1 MGFEMISKKPTESN
15 WSFLAV
21 GSGIIFV
28 LVTPL
33 LPLYFVEYEEFVN
46 GSMAKVFWGWQ
57 FWQPYLVIGLLAI
70 GLIIRKQSI
79 NKNNYLF
86 FVLSLFMAFLTVQMI
101 LMPDITLN
109 NPLWEVPVPIHSTNW
124 LHYVY
129 IPLIGTILLLLGVI
143 FSDKTLFLG
152 TTTKEFFKLLLPG
165 IRIGTIIVIILS
177 IPIFLAI
184 ISNYF

>member
-1 MGFEMISKKPTESN
+1 MIIRKSTESY
-15 WSFLAV
+15 WSFLAI

-28 LVTPL
+28 LVTPF
-33 LPLYFVEYEEFVN
+33 LPLYFVEFEVMVN
-46 GSMAKVFWGWQ
+46 GSMARVLWGMQ
-57 FWQPYLVIGLLAI
+57 FWQPYLVIGLLVV
-70 GLIIRKQSI
+70 GLIIRKQAI
-79 NKNNYLF
+79 NKNNSLF
-86 FVLSLFMAFLTVQMI
+86 FVLSLFMVYFPVQMFLTS
-101 LMPDITLN
+101 DINLI
-109 NPLWEVPVPIHSTNW
+109 NPLWRAPVPIHSTNW

>member
-1 MGFEMISKKPTESN
+1 MISKKPTESN
-15 WSFLAV
+15 WPFLAV
-21 GSGIIFV
+21 GSGIIFI

-79 NKNNYLF
+79 NRSNYLF
-86 FVLSLFMAFLTVQMI
+86 FVLNLIMAFLTVQMI

-129 IPLIGTILLLLGVI
+129 IPILGIILFTLGMI
-143 FSDKTLFLG
+143 FSEKTKFLE
-152 TTTKEFFKLLLPG
+152 TTTKEFFRILLSG
-165 IRIGTIIVIILS
+165 IRVGIILVLILS
-177 IPIFLAI
+177 ISIFLSM
-184 ISNYF
+184 ISQVLLG

>member
-1 MGFEMISKKPTESN
+1 MMIKTPTESN
-15 WSFLAV
+15 WSFLAA

-57 FWQPYLVIGLLAI
+57 FWQPYLVIGLLVI

-79 NKNNYLF
+79 NKSNYLF

-109 NPLWEVPVPIHSTNW
+109 NPLWEVPVPRAQ
-124 LHYVY
+124 
-129 IPLIGTILLLLGVI
+129 P
-143 FSDKTLFLG
+143 
-152 TTTKEFFKLLLPG
+152 
-165 IRIGTIIVIILS
+165 R
-177 IPIFLAI
+177 
-184 ISNYF
+184 